1 MDSCNF
7 DSLHQAFMKVIKLHY
22 QRLHT
27 TLEKLGLYPGQ
38 PPMLFILY
46 KNDGQSQRELADKL
60 HIKPA
65 TTTVMLTRLEK
76 AGLVTRKQ
84 DEEDQ
89 RVSRVYL
96 TEKGRDICKIL
107 KKVMEDL
114 NEECFGNFS
123 DDEKEL
129 LRSLLMKMSD
139 NLSKKCENSKD
150 SD

>member
-1 MDSCNF
+1 MDNCNF
-7 DSLHQAFMKVIKLHY
+7 DNLHQAFMMVIKLHY
-22 QRLHT
+22 QRLHA

-46 KNDGQSQRELADKL
+46 KNNGQSQRELAEKL

-84 DEEDQ
+84 DELDQ
-89 RVSRVYL
+89 RISRVYL
-96 TEKGRDICKIL
+96 TDKGMEVCEVL
-107 KKVMEDL
+107 KKVMGDL

-129 LRSLLMKMSD
+129 LRNLLQKMAD
-139 NLSKKCENSKD
+139 NLSNKCENLKD
-150 SD
+150 KD